1 MSSNNSTLLTTPE
14 NANGNVAN
22 LTVNIQDITLD
33 EPHHIG
39 DANGEEDKRREDE
52 ENEVDEDEEE
62 EDKYDKGDEIG
73 AFKVPIV
80 RSYSFKR
87 PESPHRPSSRGSG
100 VSI

>member
-52 ENEVDEDEEE
+52 ENEVDDYHHSTET
-62 EDKYDKGDEIG
+62 KTT
-73 AFKVPIV
+73 
-80 RSYSFKR
+80 SQLTHST
-87 PESPHRPSSRGSG
+87 
-100 VSI
+100 